1 MPCFVT
7 PYSKWR
13 PLVSACQRSS
23 ETGLAPGKFV
33 KKMKLE
39 SIFTLVSLHLSV
51 TQRLLW
57 SPITLDFPS
66 VFQGAHADS
75 CPTPLWQYDFPAQKM
90 MSGFPR
96 GAKQSRPSSFPSK
109 SYFPQL
115 PPVPFW
121 FTCLSPCYPFCLSW
135 PLLLISICG
144 NPIFKAPFNWTSS
157 TCLLSSLLFAPH
169 PCHSQGTYHVVLCVT
184 IFT

>member
-1 MPCFVT
+1 MKASCLCLPNVLRDRT
-7 PYSKWR
+7 GSWQIR
-13 PLVSACQRSS
+13 EED
-23 ETGLAPGKFV
+23 ETWV
-33 KKMKLE
+33 H
-39 SIFTLVSLHLSV
+39 LHLSLSPPFCYPAPPLV
-51 TQRLLW
+51 THYPGLPLC
-57 SPITLDFPS
+57 FPGS
-66 VFQGAHADS
+66 S
-75 CPTPLWQYDFPAQKM
+75 CWFLSNPLWRYDFPAQKM

-121 FTCLSPCYPFCLSW
+121 LTCLSPCYPFCLSW

-157 TCLLSSLLFAPH
+157 MCLLSSLLLAPH
-169 PCHSQGTYHVVLCVT
+169 LYHSQGTYHVVLCVT